1 MRGDCDHIGKY
12 IPDFYNVR
20 PKYSKIRDHWIWFSI
35 TPQENILEFNEGD
48 DDFIKVGEKEIL
60 FKTKIIPR
68 EKKKRE
74 MLQIAVEVWE
84 NYPDL
89 LIKNM
94 IKHPEI
100 QNANKTTP
108 GSPYSEKTLHGFL
121 SEKAPQSVKKH
132 KRPSKET
139 QRRQAEICK
148 ELNIPL

>member
-1 MRGDCDHIGKY
+1 
-12 IPDFYNVR
+12 
-20 PKYSKIRDHWIWFSI
+20 
-35 TPQENILEFNEGD
+35 
-48 DDFIKVGEKEIL
+48 
-60 FKTKIIPR
+60 
-68 EKKKRE
+68 